1 MTLKDSKKIKLIKL
15 AEDKV
20 ERIIRKILFW
30 ENDDKRIGIIIRR
43 FHHFIIYCGITC
55 YFMIHTVMPSY
66 FIFLVMYLFWVIVW
80 LQHLILGCCVI
91 GNIENN
97 LLGDTTGFIT
107 PIFDMLNINI
117 SLKTMDNIIF
127 LVSTLI
133 VSILS
138 YEFVIRR
145 RRYIKSKPLQSNI

>member
-1 MTLKDSKKIKLIKL
+1 MTLKDGKKVQLIKIF
-15 AEDKV
+15 EDKV
-20 ERIIRKILFW
+20 ENIFRKVLYW
-30 ENDDKRIGIIIRR
+30 EKDDKHIGKIIRR
-43 FHHFIIYCGITC
+43 LHHFIIYSGITC

-66 FIFLVMYLFWVIVW
+66 FLFLVLYVFWGLVW
-80 LQHLILGCCVI
+80 LQHLLLGGCVI

-107 PIFDMLNINI
+107 PIFDMLNINV
-117 SLKTMDNIIF
+117 SVKTMDNIIL

-145 RRYIKSKPLQSNI
+145 RRYITSKPL

>member
-1 MTLKDSKKIKLIKL
+1 MTLKDGKKVQLIKIF
-15 AEDKV
+15 EDKV
-20 ERIIRKILFW
+20 ENIFRKLLFW
-30 ENDDKRIGIIIRR
+30 EKDDKHIGKIIRR
-43 FHHFIIYCGITC
+43 LHHFIIYSGITC

-66 FIFLVMYLFWVIVW
+66 FLFLVLYVFWGLVW
-80 LQHLILGCCVI
+80 LQHLLLGGCVI

-107 PIFDMLNINI
+107 PIFDMLNINV
-117 SLKTMDNIIF
+117 SVKTMDNIIL

-138 YEFVIRR
+138 YEFVIRTS
-145 RRYIKSKPLQSNI
+145 RYMKSKSIK

>member
-1 MTLKDSKKIKLIKL
+1 MTLKDGKKVQLIKIF
-15 AEDKV
+15 EDKV
-20 ERIIRKILFW
+20 ENIFRKLLFW
-30 ENDDKRIGIIIRR
+30 EKDDKHIGKIIRR
-43 FHHFIIYCGITC
+43 LHHFIIYSGITC

-66 FIFLVMYLFWVIVW
+66 FLFLVLYVFWGLVW
-80 LQHLILGCCVI
+80 LQHLLLGGCVI

-107 PIFDMLNINI
+107 PIFDMLNINV
-117 SLKTMDNIIF
+117 SVKTMDNIIL

-145 RRYIKSKPLQSNI
+145 RRYITSKPL

>member
-1 MTLKDSKKIKLIKL
+1 MTVKDSKKIQLIKL

-20 ERIIRKILFW
+20 EKLFRKLLFW
-30 ENDDKRIGIIIRR
+30 EKDDKHIGKIIRR
-43 FHHFIIYCGITC
+43 LHHFIIYSGITC

-66 FIFLVMYLFWVIVW
+66 FLFLVLYVFWGLVW
-80 LQHLILGCCVI
+80 LQHLILGGCVI

-107 PIFDMLNINI
+107 PIFDMLNINV
-117 SLKTMDNIIF
+117 SPKSMDNLII
-127 LVSTLI
+127 LISTLI

-138 YEFVIRR
+138 YEFVIRT
-145 RRYIKSKPLQSNI
+145 RRYIKLKPL